1 MDGRLLLDGDGGREK
16 IQRMQQLQHSAHAR
30 DALSRI
36 SKYADQNLQE
46 NFEEATGGVARE
58 ARGVGSERVQDSDD
72 CALVA
77 PDSALPQHPQHPQLE
92 SLRIMYKGGSETPE
106 PQGPSTTD
114 NVFRAEDGGWEAHR
128 RLADLLQTRKVLG
141 KMTAG
146 SASTESELPQTCRSA
161 HTSFCHQSEPLSPYQ
176 PTYTSPVKAGMPRG
190 SGLGLAIN
198 LKGLAPDQ
206 GTQTFAY
213 SIVPPKYRWYKH
225 ASKHPQEWQV
235 HLHDLVPCPTL
246 PTINNY

>member
-1 MDGRLLLDGDGGREK
+1 M
-16 IQRMQQLQHSAHAR
+16 QRMQQLQHSSHAR

-36 SKYADQNLQE
+36 SKYADQNVQE
-46 NFEEATGGVARE
+46 KFEEATGGETRE
-58 ARGVGSERVQDSDD
+58 ARGVWSEGVQDSDD
-72 CALVA
+72 CALVS

-92 SLRIMYKGGSETPE
+92 RLRIMYKGGSKTPE
-106 PQGPSTTD
+106 PQGPSTKD

-128 RLADLLQTRKVLG
+128 RLAHLLQTRKVLG

-161 HTSFCHQSEPLSPYQ
+161 HSSSYHQSEPPSPYQ
-176 PTYTSPVKAGMPRG
+176 PTYTPPVKAGMPRG

-198 LKGLAPDQ
+198 LKGLAQDQ
-206 GTQTFAY
+206 STQTFAY

-235 HLHDLVPCPTL
+235 HVDDLIPCQTL
-246 PTINNY
+246 PTFNIY